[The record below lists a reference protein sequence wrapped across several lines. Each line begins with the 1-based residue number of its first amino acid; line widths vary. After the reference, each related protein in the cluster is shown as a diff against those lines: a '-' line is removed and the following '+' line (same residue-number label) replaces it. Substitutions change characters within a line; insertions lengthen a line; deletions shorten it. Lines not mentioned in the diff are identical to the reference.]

1 MAKLLIQE
9 EPRRSGRPTYQQ
21 FKGLQADD
29 EANSSIREVPG
40 CVCSFPD
47 PCALN
52 PPAQR
57 STINQPCLVTTRL
70 DLPRTPSILCHPYA
84 VQSNHGTALRT
95 PRPQR
100 DNEGGGW
107 KLPCGSRRRRGGAT
121 APGMRM
127 DWPGNF
133 FKWGGKKIPRMS
145 NLSCTLQDV
154 TGQTVAFL
162 QPSHRE
168 AGGVG

>member
-1 MAKLLIQE
+1 MMKRTAASVRCLGACAA
-9 EPRRSGRPTYQQ
+9 S
-21 FKGLQADD
+21 
-29 EANSSIREVPG
+29 
-40 CVCSFPD
+40 PD

-52 PPAQR
+52 PPTQR
-57 STINQPCLVTTRL
+57 STINQPCLVTARL

-133 FKWGGKKIPRMS
+133 FKWGRKKIPRMS

-162 QPSHRE
+162 QRSHRE